1 MKDYISDYHKVML
14 NKIGSYL
21 IHGSYLIQL
30 RVKKGSENDQND
42 QIISTQQKNTVDM
55 IKYNIVFKIRTN
67 YGRAKV
73 IFSSPLQLEN
83 KCKIKLLIL
92 VELTEDLDRIK
103 NKINIQKV
111 VELPDSNSF
120 KAENVQNNNL
130 PNDVQNRKYGV
141 IFELNPSKIF
151 YVPLY
156 FAYNCRLY
164 IAPQSLKYAPALVFD
179 IKGYNLRKDDVK
191 DVNCKRLPNI
201 APVAGED
208 QENKV
213 NHFIILRKLIH
224 ISNKE

>member
-30 RVKKGSENDQND
+30 RVKKGSEND
-42 QIISTQQKNTVDM
+42 QKNTVDM

-164 IAPQSLKYAPALVFD
+164 IAPQS
-179 IKGYNLRKDDVK
+179 
-191 DVNCKRLPNI
+191 
-201 APVAGED
+201 
-208 QENKV
+208 
-213 NHFIILRKLIH
+213 
-224 ISNKE
+224 